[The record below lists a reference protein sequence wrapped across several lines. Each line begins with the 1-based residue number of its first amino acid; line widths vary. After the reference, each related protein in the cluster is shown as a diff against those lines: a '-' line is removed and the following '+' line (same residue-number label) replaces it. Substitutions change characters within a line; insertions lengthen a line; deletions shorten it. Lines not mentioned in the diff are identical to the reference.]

1 LIHVPIAWKLAI
13 LPERGAGAARASDLT
28 DHSQFPSNTSAVAVP
43 VAGSLSPTAAT
54 TSGFRETAQ
63 RTSSSLSRRD
73 LPIPEPP
80 LRRRPLAATLNSYSN
95 FAIACLRAIWLSGAA
110 VMLALAVYRAWRFLR
125 FLHIAGDTDAALASR
140 LAALAR
146 QTKLPA
152 VPRLVVVQG

>member
-1 LIHVPIAWKLAI
+1 MTLSWLMTTALINAALATLLALVALVISRLVRSPALTHLLWVVVLLKLLTPPLIHVPIAWKLAI

-80 LRRRPLAATLNSYSN
+80 VRRRPLAATLNSYSN
-95 FAIACLRAIWLSGAA
+95 FAIACLRAIWLSG
-110 VMLALAVYRAWRFLR
+110 
-125 FLHIAGDTDAALASR
+125 
-140 LAALAR
+140 
-146 QTKLPA
+146 
-152 VPRLVVVQG
+152 